1 MPTRVWQRIFF
12 SLPTIASPL
21 IFVFKK
27 TLRHFIALV
36 LKRHGRCVNDPDSI
50 LMDQVD
56 EDPFPID
63 RFEVQGY
70 VNTEVSI
77 VCLLVDDLF
86 P

>member
-1 MPTRVWQRIFF
+1 M
-12 SLPTIASPL
+12 
-21 IFVFKK
+21 FKK
-27 TLRHFIALV
+27 PLRHFIALV

-56 EDPFPID
+56 KDPFPID

-77 VCLLVDDLF
+77 VCLLVDYLF